1 MDNKINIYHKNKR
14 DHNALVTTI
23 VHNNEYTL
31 MNILPLLKYIIN
43 QKNKQNLTPIFY
55 ACH

>member
-31 MNILPLLKYIIN
+31 MNILPLLK
-43 QKNKQNLTPIFY
+43 
-55 ACH
+55 